1 MIMNRN
7 RLSRRGFIAGTGA
20 AVATAVTTVGITA
33 AQGANKTSS
42 KRTVPFSYCFNTST
56 IRGQKLSLDK
66 EIEITAKAGY
76 DSIEPWVHKIHEY
89 ANSGGNLN
97 ELRRRISG
105 LGLTVESAISFSRWI
120 VDDDAER
127 AKALEQNKRDM
138 DVLVRIGGKRIAA
151 PPAGATREAGLDLMK
166 AAERYRALLEL
177 GDEMGVVPQVEV
189 WGSSK
194 NLHRLGQA
202 MFVVIESGHPK
213 ACLLPDVYHTYKG
226 GSDFNGLK
234 LLSPRA
240 IQVFHLND
248 YPADPPRETITDR
261 DRVFPG
267 DGIAPLTQIL
277 QDLHANGNRAVLS
290 LELFNPT
297 YWKQDPLAVAQT
309 GLAKMKAAVNKALGE
324 SYSVADSPPARQASN
339 GQTSETNSLTA
350 TEKQTQPASK
360 SAAAEYKY
368 VASRSSRVFHKS
380 DCRWAKRINPD
391 NLVVYN
397 SRDAAI
403 KAGKRPCKVCNP

>member
-1 MIMNRN
+1 MNRN
-7 RLSRRGFIAGTGA
+7 FLSRRGFIAGSGA
-20 AVATAVTTVGITA
+20 AVATAVTTGGITV
-33 AQGANKTSS
+33 AQGAGTISS
-42 KRTVPFSYCFNTST
+42 KSAMPFRYCFNTST

-76 DSIEPWVHKIHEY
+76 DAIEPWVDKINEY
-89 ANSGGNLN
+89 VKGGGNLN
-97 ELRRRISG
+97 ELRRRISD
-105 LGLTVESAISFSRWI
+105 LGLTVESAIAFSRWI
-120 VDDDAER
+120 VDDDVER
-127 AKALEQNKRDM
+127 AKALEQNKGDM
-138 DVLVRIGGKRIAA
+138 DVLAQIGGKRIAA
-151 PPAGATREAGLDLMK
+151 PPVGATREAGLDLMK
-166 AAERYRALLEL
+166 AAERYRELLEL

-194 NLHRLGQA
+194 NLHRLGQS

-213 ACLLPDVYHTYKG
+213 ACLLPDVYHIYKG

-248 YPADPPRETITDR
+248 YPAEPPRETIGDR

-277 QDLHANGNRAVLS
+277 QDLYANGNRAVLS

-297 YWKQDPLAVAQT
+297 YWKQDPLTVAKA
-309 GLAKMKAAVNKALGE
+309 GLAKMKAAVNKALGL
-324 SYSVADSPPARQASN
+324 SYSLAANPPARQASD
-339 GQTSETNSLTA
+339 GRTSETDSLTA
-350 TEKQTQPASK
+350 TEKQTKPGAK
-360 SAAAEYKY
+360 SAVAEYKF
-368 VASRSSRVFHKS
+368 VASQSSKVFHKPE
-380 DCRWAKRINPD
+380 CRWAKRINPD
-391 NLVVYN
+391 NLVGYN
-397 SRDAAI
+397 SRDEAI